1 MEFYD
6 VIESR
11 KSVRDFLPKPIPENI
26 LDKMTEA
33 ARLSPSFQNRQ
44 CWRFIFVRNE
54 ELKHKLA
61 LESGLVSK
69 VNYFIK
75 NAPLVVVAC
84 ADVKHSG
91 TMNKQDYYL
100 VDTTIAFQQMMLTA
114 WNFGL
119 GSCWLAAFNEKKV
132 KEILNIPEQIRVV
145 ALSPFGFP
153 KDKKTLYSKAL
164 ATFAGSK
171 KRIPT
176 ENMRCEDS
184 WTF

>member
-1 MEFYD
+1 MDFYE
-6 VIESR
+6 VIQSR
-11 KSVRDFLPKPIPENI
+11 KSVRDFLPEPIPEDI

-44 CWRFIFVRNE
+44 CWRFIFVSNE

-61 LESGLVSK
+61 LHSGFVSK

-84 ADVKHSG
+84 ADTKHSG

-114 WNFGL
+114 WNYGV
-119 GSCWLAAFNEKKV
+119 GSCWLAAFNESKV
-132 KEILNIPEQIRVV
+132 KEILGIPEKIRVV

-153 KDKKTLYSKAL
+153 KEKKNIYSKAVS
-164 ATFAGSK
+164 AFAGSK
-171 KRIPT
+171 KRISP
-176 ENMRCEDS
+176 EKMRCEDG
-184 WTF
+184 WKF